1 MTKIFKNEDN
11 ILKKASTVIIYYW
24 LCRTYGVD
32 AGSSIRPF
40 LEQFNQQRLAS
51 KRRGFRIKSATQ
63 IREFDRLDQNTNN
76 ADSMI
81 QRYEIL
87 ENLYLEYSGG

>member
-24 LCRTYGVD
+24 LCEHMVLTRVFD
-32 AGSSIRPF
+32 KAF